1 MPINGPMEARASD
14 TTPVAGGDGSERQEI
29 PVLIV
34 EDDAMVRA
42 WIESALAGSEFRV
55 AGIAATAADGVEL
68 ATRRNPEL
76 VLIDYRLPDRVGTEL
91 VRELRLRGIRVPAVV
106 MTANQERGLNEL
118 AREAGAQ
125 GTVLKGG
132 SLDLLESL
140 RAVTDGE
147 QVFDTRHPKRTPG
160 QVALSPR
167 ERAVLQLVAAGQ
179 TNAEIAIALGIGSET
194 VKTLVQRT
202 FQKLGTRRRAEAVS
216 TAHELGIL

>member
-1 MPINGPMEARASD
+1 M
-14 TTPVAGGDGSERQEI
+14 DGKRVTRSGTSERAEI
-29 PVLIV
+29 SVLLV
-34 EDDAMVRA
+34 EDDAMVRE
-42 WIESALAGSEFRV
+42 WIESALRGSEFRL
-55 AGIAATAADGVEL
+55 AGVAATAAEGVEL
-68 ATRRNPEL
+68 AVRRAPEL
-76 VLIDYRLPDRVGTEL
+76 VLTDYRLPDRVGTEL
-91 VRELRLRGIRVPAVV
+91 VRELRLRGVRAPAVV

-132 SLDLLESL
+132 SANLLESL
-140 RAVTDGE
+140 RAVNDGE
-147 QVFDTRHPKRTPG
+147 HVFEVRHPKRKEG

-179 TNAEIAIALGIGSET
+179 TNAEIGLALGISSET

-216 TAHELGIL
+216 TAHELGLL